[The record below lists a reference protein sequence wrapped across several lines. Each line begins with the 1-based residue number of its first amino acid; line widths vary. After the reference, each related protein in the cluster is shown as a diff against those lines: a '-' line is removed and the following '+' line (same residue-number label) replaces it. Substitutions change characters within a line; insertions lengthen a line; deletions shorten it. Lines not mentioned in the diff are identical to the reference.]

1 MSSTLSS
8 RTVGAWPLKALE
20 PRAGGQPPPC
30 NVATV
35 AMDAR
40 VNNIIA
46 VTQPY
51 MFEPS
56 EPDTDSESDRVSF
69 KFPYYLL
76 IIIVLSGNEAKLCH
90 DYVLNNMLI

>member
-1 MSSTLSS
+1 MSSTLSC
-8 RTVGAWPLKALE
+8 RTVGACPLKALE
-20 PRAGGQPPPC
+20 PRPRAGRGPPPC

-40 VNNIIA
+40 VNNSMA

-56 EPDTDSESDRVSF
+56 EPDIDSESDNENAQPRVSQS
-69 KFPYYLL
+69 PT
-76 IIIVLSGNEAKLCH
+76 EW
-90 DYVLNNMLI
+90 

>member
-1 MSSTLSS
+1 MTSTLSS
-8 RTVGAWPLKALE
+8 KTVGACLLKALW
-20 PRAGGQPPPC
+20 GPPPC

-40 VNNIIA
+40 VNNSIA

-56 EPDTDSESDRVSF
+56 EPDTDSESD
-69 KFPYYLL
+69 
-76 IIIVLSGNEAKLCH
+76 NENAQPH
-90 DYVLNNMLI
+90 ASQPATEW